1 LRILVT
7 GGTGYIGSH
16 AAVALIEAG
25 HEVEVVDSL
34 VKSKREVVDRL
45 ATITGQQVPLHV
57 LDLRDEDALRA
68 VFQAG
73 HFDAVMH
80 FAALKAVGESIAKP
94 HLYYANNVGGTLSLL
109 AAMEDA
115 DVRTLVYSSSACV
128 YGADAPVPYR
138 ENEQMLAPT
147 NPYGHTKL
155 MDERVIQDMAAADSR
170 WRIAVLRYFNP
181 VGAHESGLI
190 GEDPLG
196 EPENLMPIVV
206 QAAAGKREQLQV
218 FGDDYPTDDGTCERD
233 YIHVMDLAHGHVA
246 ALDAITAGDP
256 GLRTW
261 NLGTGKPT
269 SVRQMIATF
278 EHVTGQH
285 VPHSIAARR
294 PGDLACYYADVS
306 KSQADLP
313 WTATRD
319 VADMCRDAWRW
330 QESRVDVAH
339 S

>member
-1 LRILVT
+1 MRILVT

-16 AAVALIEAG
+16 AAVALIDAG
-25 HEVEVVDSL
+25 HEVEIVDSL
-34 VKSKREVVDRL
+34 VKSKRDVVDRL
-45 ATITGQQVPLHV
+45 ATITGRQVPLHV
-57 LDLRDEDALRA
+57 LDLRDHDALRV
-68 VFQAG
+68 VFENG
-73 HFDAVMH
+73 FDAVMH
-80 FAALKAVGESIAKP
+80 FAALKAVGESVAKP

-109 AAMEDA
+109 AAMEDV

-138 ENEQMLAPT
+138 EDEQMLAPT

-155 MDERVIQDMAAADSR
+155 MDERVMQDMAAADPR
-170 WRIAVLRYFNP
+170 WRVAVLRYFNP

-190 GEDPLG
+190 GEDPLS

-218 FGDDYPTDDGTCERD
+218 FGDDYPTADGTAERD
-233 YIHVMDLAHGHVA
+233 YIHVVDLAHGHVA
-246 ALDAITAGDP
+246 ALDAITAREP
-256 GLRTW
+256 GLETW
-261 NLGTGKPT
+261 NLGTGQPT

-313 WTATRD
+313 WTPTRG
-319 VADMCRDAWRW
+319 VADMCRDAWRG
-330 QESRVDVAH
+330 QAKQLDSAQR
-339 S
+339 